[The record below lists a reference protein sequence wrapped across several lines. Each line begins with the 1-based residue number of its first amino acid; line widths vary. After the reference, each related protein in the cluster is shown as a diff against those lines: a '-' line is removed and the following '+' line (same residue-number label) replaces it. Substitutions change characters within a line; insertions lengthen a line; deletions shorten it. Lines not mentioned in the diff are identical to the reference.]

1 MPSAGDSTFGAV
13 EPPRMSTFLT
23 QVQSGQWQVSNLEGL
38 EVYNSNNEKIGDIS
52 ELVLDTSG
60 RIQAVVIGVGGI
72 LGVGG
77 REVAF
82 PFEQIRF
89 VNEPR
94 AGTTGSMTGEASLPG
109 TSPGGGTAPSPAA
122 AGTAAAPPV
131 NSNMATNNADAG
143 SPSAPGGNGGGNPD
157 RQATSTGRRAVPN
170 HAVLMVPMTKEQLQE
185 MPEFQQP

>member
-13 EPPRMSTFLT
+13 EPVRMSTFLS
-23 QVQSGQWQVSNLEGL
+23 QVQPGQWQVSHLDGL

-52 ELVLDTSG
+52 ELVLDAG
-60 RIQAVVIGVGGI
+60 GKVQAVVIGVGGI
-72 LGVGG
+72 LGVGA

-94 AGTTGSMTGEASLPG
+94 AGTTGEASLSG
-109 TSPGGGTAPSPAA
+109 TSPGGGTVPSPAA

-131 NSNMATNNADAG
+131 NPNMATNNPDAG
-143 SPSAPGGNGGGNPD
+143 SSSAPGGNGGSKPD
-157 RQATSTGRRAVPN
+157 QQTASTGRRAVPN